1 MFDPA
6 AIGETDLCADHL
18 PWFESGELMID
29 LLRGRVALILSTRR
43 ESVVPICLSML
54 LA

>member
-1 MFDPA
+1 MFNPA
-6 AIGETDLCADHL
+6 ALGETDLCAGCL

-43 ESVVPICLSML
+43 ESVVPICWSVL